1 MKLYSLITYIKNNIF
16 QYLIKK
22 ILENG
27 KWYEKI

>member
-22 ILENG
+22 IFENG